1 MKQGITVSQLWCIDK
16 CIDNYFFI
24 FLKIF
29 YFNRTDHR
37 VNKVGTVGPIAEAN
51 MRDFE
56 RKKRKQEKQITN
68 KKQKQ
73 IEWNKKNKNTC
84 TWKQQQIK

>member
-16 CIDNYFFI
+16 YIDNYFFSFFI
-24 FLKIF
+24 LFF
-29 YFNRTDHR
+29 FNRTDHR

-56 RKKRKQEKQITN
+56 RKKRKKEKQITN
-68 KKQKQ
+68 KKHKQ
-73 IEWNKKNKNTC
+73 IEWNKKEEHMETATN
-84 TWKQQQIK
+84 